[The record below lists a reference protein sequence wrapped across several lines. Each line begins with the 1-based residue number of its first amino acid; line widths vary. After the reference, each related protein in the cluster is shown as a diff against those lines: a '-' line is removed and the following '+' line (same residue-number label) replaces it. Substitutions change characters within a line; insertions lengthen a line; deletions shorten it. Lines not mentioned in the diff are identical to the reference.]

1 MKIHNLNSII
11 DLPKFSNPYIKT
23 LSIGSFSMLHL
34 GHWRII
40 NELKKDSHH
49 NALLVLINKSKNKP
63 APQVS
68 ELSYFFALN
77 NVVKELFLIHM
88 PQSDF
93 QIRAEGFLNILK
105 KSFVNL
111 KSIVHGENWK
121 FGFKREGNAKTIK
134 NFNLASIIIS
144 TYTYKNQ
151 VKLSSSEIWNYLTS
165 KETFNLAINLM
176 KTKPSIIDKVQEG
189 QKSGHKLG
197 FPTINVD
204 YMLGIPKIDVGI
216 YFTKI
221 YLFSSKRLLDAVTN
235 IGYAPTISSANKM
248 IKHETHILN
257 FKENIYHQKVEIF
270 YYYRYEEER
279 KHNSILELQ
288 AFIQKIIE
296 ARKEY
301 GKYYK

>member
-1 MKIHNLNSII
+1 MKIHNLSSIN
-11 DLPKFSNPYIKT
+11 DLPKFSNPFIQT
-23 LSIGSFSMLHL
+23 ISVGSFSMLHL
-34 GHWRII
+34 GHWQII
-40 NELKKDSHH
+40 NELKKDRHH
-49 NALLVLINKSKNKP
+49 SALLVLINKSKIP
-63 APQVS
+63 ALQVS

-77 NVVKELFLIHM
+77 NVIEHLYLIHM

-93 QIRAEGFLNILK
+93 QIRAEEFLNILK

-111 KSIVHGENWK
+111 KNIIHGENWK
-121 FGFKREGNAKTIK
+121 FGFKCKGNAKTIQD
-134 NFNLASIIIS
+134 FNLTSIIIS

-151 VKLSSSEIWNYLTS
+151 AKLSSSQIWNYLTS
-165 KETFNLAINLM
+165 KETFNYAINLM
-176 KTKPSIIDKVQEG
+176 KTKPSIIDRVQEG
-189 QKSGHKLG
+189 AKSGHKLG

-204 YMLGIPKIDVGI
+204 YKLGIPKIDIGI

-235 IGYAPTISSANKM
+235 IGYAPTISSANKT
-248 IKHETHILN
+248 IKHETHILD

-288 AFIQKIIE
+288 TFIQKIID

-301 GKYYK
+301 GKNHK